1 MTSKEIKNYAEL
13 LKELRES
20 IDFIN
25 MFLISYENTHTET
38 EDKIRNLITSFYRAV
53 LKILKKV

>member
-1 MTSKEIKNYAEL
+1 MTPQEIKNYAEL

-20 IDFIN
+20 MDFIN
-25 MFLISYENTHTET
+25 MFLISYENIHTET
-38 EDKIRNLITSFYRAV
+38 ENKIHNLIMSFYEAI